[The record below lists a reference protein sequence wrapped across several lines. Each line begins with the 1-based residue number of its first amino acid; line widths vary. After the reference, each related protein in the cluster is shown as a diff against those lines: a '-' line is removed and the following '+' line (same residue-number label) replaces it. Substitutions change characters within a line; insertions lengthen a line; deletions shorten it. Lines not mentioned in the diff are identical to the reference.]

1 MNLDDHVT
9 QITEVMMQ
17 SLYKTCDW
25 QLDRLDVGGFDDF
38 NAIHSELMRRV
49 IAEMVKEIQ
58 LDEANSY
65 SHGRVR
71 DRYELREWQNAV
83 SRAAK

>member
-9 QITEVMMQ
+9 QITEVIME

-25 QLDRLDVGGFDDF
+25 QLDDLNVNFGDF

-49 IAEMVKEIQ
+49 IEEMVKEI
-58 LDEANSY
+58 
-65 SHGRVR
+65 
-71 DRYELREWQNAV
+71 
-83 SRAAK
+83 

>member
-9 QITEVMMQ
+9 QIAEVMMQ

-25 QLDRLDVGGFDDF
+25 QLDRLDADNDEF

-49 IAEMVKEIQ
+49 IVEMVKEI
-58 LDEANSY
+58 
-65 SHGRVR
+65 
-71 DRYELREWQNAV
+71 
-83 SRAAK
+83 

>member
-9 QITEVMMQ
+9 QVTEVTMQ
-17 SLYKTCDW
+17 ALYKTCDW
-25 QLDRLDVGGFDDF
+25 QLNGLDVSNDDF

-58 LDEANSY
+58 LDEQLNQVEG
-65 SHGRVR
+65 GRIQPVT
-71 DRYELREWQNAV
+71 L
-83 SRAAK
+83 

>member
-9 QITEVMMQ
+9 QIAEVMMQ

-25 QLDRLDVGGFDDF
+25 QLSDFEADGDDY

-49 IAEMVKEIQ
+49 IAEMVKEI
-58 LDEANSY
+58 
-65 SHGRVR
+65 
-71 DRYELREWQNAV
+71 
-83 SRAAK
+83 